1 MTDFIVGEAS
11 YFQTGGSLD
20 FMTED
25 DISGILAQPG
35 IENSGRVYG
44 KPSASSFMPE
54 EIVRD
59 HQLRWNAPE
68 VVDTWLESRT
78 RDETGQVMD
87 DTDIFG
93 MEDFALDHLTVLEG
107 DLAPL
112 YDPEQDAI
120 AAVYLTGDYG
130 EVHDD
135 SHWAKPG
142 DKIKVRRVDE
152 WKYYTNDTNEE
163 IPREKLDSDFDSLPP
178 FREVPYRYEDKE
190 YTVCATVTMPHSMS
204 FRFYGSFEYVLNAG
218 RFKADLQNEDILNL
232 LLDVEDSAEGSME
245 AYLKEYTESLNPM
258 MDYES
263 KQSYTDE
270 FESFRN
276 MFFLM
281 GGALSFI
288 VGLVGVLNFF
298 NAVLTS
304 IMTRR
309 REFAVLQSIG
319 MTGRQLKK
327 MLICEGLI
335 YAGLAIG
342 VSFVMAV
349 ATGPLLGEVMGGMF
363 WFFTYRMSILPILVL
378 LPVFAVLGAGIP
390 LLLYRVVSRQSIV
403 ERIRAND

>member
-1 MTDFIVGEAS
+1 
-11 YFQTGGSLD
+11 
-20 FMTED
+20 
-25 DISGILAQPG
+25 
-35 IENSGRVYG
+35 
-44 KPSASSFMPE
+44 
-54 EIVRD
+54 
-59 HQLRWNAPE
+59 
-68 VVDTWLESRT
+68 
-78 RDETGQVMD
+78 
-87 DTDIFG
+87 
-93 MEDFALDHLTVLEG
+93 
-107 DLAPL
+107 
-112 YDPEQDAI
+112 
-120 AAVYLTGDYG
+120 
-130 EVHDD
+130 
-135 SHWAKPG
+135 
-142 DKIKVRRVDE
+142 
-152 WKYYTNDTNEE
+152 
-163 IPREKLDSDFDSLPP
+163 
-178 FREVPYRYEDKE
+178 
-190 YTVCATVTMPHSMS
+190 
-204 FRFYGSFEYVLNAG
+204 
-218 RFKADLQNEDILNL
+218 
-232 LLDVEDSAEGSME
+232 ME

>member
-1 MTDFIVGEAS
+1 
-11 YFQTGGSLD
+11 
-20 FMTED
+20 
-25 DISGILAQPG
+25 
-35 IENSGRVYG
+35 
-44 KPSASSFMPE
+44 MP
-54 EIVRD
+54 D
-59 HQLRWNAPE
+59 
-68 VVDTWLESRT
+68 
-78 RDETGQVMD
+78 
-87 DTDIFG
+87 
-93 MEDFALDHLTVLEG
+93 
-107 DLAPL
+107 
-112 YDPEQDAI
+112 
-120 AAVYLTGDYG
+120 
-130 EVHDD
+130 
-135 SHWAKPG
+135 
-142 DKIKVRRVDE
+142 
-152 WKYYTNDTNEE
+152 
-163 IPREKLDSDFDSLPP
+163 
-178 FREVPYRYEDKE
+178 
-190 YTVCATVTMPHSMS
+190 SMS

-263 KQSYTDE
+263 KQGYTDE